1 MTSPEPIARP
11 KTFAGRLRAIA
22 AWLDI
27 TDAYINTYGPR
38 SGRPSESDGDQSAVQ
53 NELRALADALD
64 DEPHLDQILVDMID
78 ERTPSDEA
86 R

>member
-22 AWLDI
+22 AWLDV
-27 TDAYINTYGPR
+27 TDAYVSTYGPWSEQVR
-38 SGRPSESDGDQSAVQ
+38 SDNDHNAVQ
-53 NELRALADALD
+53 SELRVLADALD